1 MERVETLL
9 KKLQDQLAQHAS
21 PGQMLLTVQMLQA
34 ELLRHDRPW
43 ARTHAPLASAFKAL
57 GVEVGVVLTSSVF
70 LLLPNITLS
79 VLNF

>member
-34 ELLRHDRPW
+34 ELLLLQGSASPAASETDI
-43 ARTHAPLASAFKAL
+43 AITVSGMMAP
-57 GVEVGVVLTSSVF
+57 
-70 LLLPNITLS
+70 PLS
-79 VLNF
+79 KPVTDD